1 MLIIGID
8 SGRPMADLKVTS
20 TIINDLVALQKS
32 TILDRKSENF
42 EKADE
47 KRESEATSVDVDA
60 GAERLAKSAT
70 PNETDDEVVL
80 SDEAASLLALNV
92 RQQLE
97 ESPASVA
104 GESERTIL
112 SLFN

>member
-1 MLIIGID
+1 MV
-8 SGRPMADLKVTS
+8 DLKVTS

-32 TILDRKSENF
+32 TILNRKSENF

-47 KRESEATSVDVDA
+47 KREGEATSVDVDA
-60 GAERLAKSAT
+60 GAERLAQSAIQ
-70 PNETDDEVVL
+70 NEADDELNL
-80 SDEAASLLALNV
+80 SEEAASLLALNV

-104 GESERTIL
+104 GEAERTIL

>member
-1 MLIIGID
+1 
-8 SGRPMADLKVTS
+8 MADLKVTS

-32 TILDRKSENF
+32 TILDRKSESF
-42 EKADE
+42 KISDE
-47 KRESEATSVDVDA
+47 NRENKATSVDVDA
-60 GAERLAKSAT
+60 GAERLAQTAT
-70 PNETDDEVVL
+70 PNETDDELVL
-80 SDEAASLLALNV
+80 SEEAANLLALNV

-97 ESPASVA
+97 VIPASVA